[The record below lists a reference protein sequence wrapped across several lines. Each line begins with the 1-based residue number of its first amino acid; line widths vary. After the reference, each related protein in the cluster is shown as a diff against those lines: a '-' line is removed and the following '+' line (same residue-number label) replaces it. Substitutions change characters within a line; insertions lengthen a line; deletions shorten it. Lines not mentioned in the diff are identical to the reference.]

1 MVNLCWFVLSC
12 CTNRFLDL
20 VAICV
25 RISNWKLWV
34 SLTILLFRFI
44 ASAWLL
50 NKKKK
55 CKICHRTSNLKLLF
69 SKFISMSST
78 SVRVCRKSWEPETP
92 VEKTLIL
99 KLLKVNNVQRA
110 IFVLLRLNPSFR
122 GRKNRFFFYLTELD
136 LTYFQIIVHI
146 SGRCRNL
153 GPGRIYRASRVRSF
167 GRIRIGICDPISHRS
182 RLMKGTEF

>member
-1 MVNLCWFVLSC
+1 MQIKSQSELQTVVNLCWFVLSC

-50 NKKKK
+50 NKK
-55 CKICHRTSNLKLLF
+55 CKICHRTSKLLF
-69 SKFISMSST
+69 SKFISMSSS

-99 KLLKVNNVQRA
+99 KLLKVNNVQRV
-110 IFVLLRLNPSFR
+110 IFVLLWLNPSFR

-136 LTYFQIIVHI
+136 LTYFQFIYQEDVVI
-146 SGRCRNL
+146 SDL
-153 GPGRIYRASRVRSF
+153 GEFIEYLGCVPLGW
-167 GRIRIGICDPISHRS
+167 S
-182 RLMKGTEF
+182 RLGFVIQDHTDHG